1 MTTAQQVELKKFA
14 RQTVRE
20 ALDAE
25 IKRLREIDRLRKN
38 ITGIPADDATA
49 EEIRAIKQGRREF
62 ARGAYAPL
70 SSVLHD
76 LDSSH
81 RARRA
86 KKSKKVSA

>member
-1 MTTAQQVELKKFA
+1 MTTAQQIELKKFA

-20 ALDAE
+20 ALDSE
-25 IKRLREIDRLRKN
+25 IERLRK
-38 ITGIPADDATA
+38 IARLRRSIAGIPADDATP
-49 EEIRAIKQGRREF
+49 EEIRAIKQGRKEF

-70 SSVLHD
+70 STVLHD
-76 LDSSH
+76 LDNSH